1 MTPGRDIHN
10 YDRRYENVKKLL
22 EKSKI
27 SERNKHLILKFDNT
41 CILEGLSKPRRIK
54 LIGTLVLLAKRLKD
68 DFDKATEKELKN
80 LIIEIDTNENYSAW
94 TKQSYRAILKKF
106 YKWLKFGDSY
116 RAKIGYPK
124 IVEWINTNTKR
135 KDQPRVQVSDILT
148 EEEIKKLI
156 ESAEHPRDKAFI
168 SMLYE
173 LGARISEIGNLQVK
187 DITRDKYSY
196 IVDLSGKTGH
206 RTPRIVISDPY
217 ITVWLNNHP
226 LRNEPNAPLWV
237 SIVGK
242 DKNRKM
248 QYQALRMLII
258 RLKEKTGI
266 KKRIHPHLFRH
277 TRVTHL
283 LVNRQINESQAK
295 VYFGWTPSSKMLSEY
310 SHLISA
316 DVNDAIL
323 KAHGIKTDEEIE
335 SRLKP
340 KQCPRCKAI
349 NPKDHLFCKNCSGV
363 LDVKTAVALDEQRV
377 DYDSLMAQ
385 LISKLENNE
394 DTKEELIKAMFGE
407 FGKNLMQSWLKNKKN
422 RQNQ

>member
-1 MTPGRDIHN
+1 MTLGRDIHN
-10 YDRRYENVKKLL
+10 YDKRYENVKILV
-22 EKSKI
+22 EKSDI
-27 SERNKHLILKFDNT
+27 STRNKNLILKFDNT
-41 CILEGLSKPRRIK
+41 GILEGLSKPRRIK
-54 LIGTLVLLAKRLKD
+54 LMGTLVLLAKRLKE
-68 DFDKATEKELKN
+68 DFDKATERQLKD
-80 LIIEIDTNENYSAW
+80 IIITIDSNDSYSAW
-94 TKQSYRAILKKF
+94 TKQSYRSVLKKF
-106 YKWLKFGDSY
+106 YKWLKYGDSY
-116 RAKIGYPK
+116 RMKIGYPK
-124 IVEWINTNTKR
+124 IVEWINTNVKR
-135 KDQPRVQVSDILT
+135 KDQPRVQASDILT
-148 EEEIKKLI
+148 EDEIKKLI

-173 LGARISEIGNLQVK
+173 LGARISEIGNLQIK

-217 ITVWLNNHP
+217 VTVWLNNHP
-226 LRNEPNAPLWV
+226 LRNEPDAPLWV

-248 QYQALRMLII
+248 QYQALRMLIK
-258 RLKEKTGI
+258 RLKEKAGL

-323 KAHGIKTDEEIE
+323 KAHGIKTEEEIE
-335 SRLKP
+335 SKLKP

-349 NPKDHLFCKNCSGV
+349 NPQDHLFCKNCSSV
-363 LDVKTAVALDEQRV
+363 LDEKTAVALDEQRA
-377 DYDSLMAQ
+377 DFDSLMIQ
-385 LISKLENNE
+385 LIEKLDKKDE
-394 DTKEELIKAMFGE
+394 TKEELVRAMLGE
-407 FGKNLMQSWLKNKKN
+407 VGKNLMQSWHKSKKNKA
-422 RQNQ
+422 NQ